1 MCYPIRRIYGDG
13 KLIGAFVAFN
23 GKIEPMLLGE
33 YFYETPR
40 INPWPEFFTLESVS
54 LDSLAE
60 EVRSR
65 HSFISIGDSE
75 FTPDLTI
82 DDADLRGAW
91 MVIKIWLR
99 GEA

>member
-1 MCYPIRRIYGDG
+1 MRYPIRRIYGDG
-13 KLIGAFVAFN
+13 KLIGAFVSFN

-40 INPWPEFFTLESVS
+40 INPWPELISLESAS
-54 LDSLAE
+54 RLSLAE

-65 HSFISIGDSE
+65 HPSISISDSE

-82 DDADLRGAW
+82 DDGDLRGAW
-91 MVIKIWLR
+91 IAIKIWLR

>member
-1 MCYPIRRIYGDG
+1 MRYPIRRIYGDG
-13 KLIGAFVAFN
+13 KLIGAFVEFS

-40 INPWPEFFTLESVS
+40 INPWPELITLESAS
-54 LDSLAE
+54 LFSLAE

-65 HSFISIGDSE
+65 HSSISIGDRE
-75 FTPDLTI
+75 FTPDITI
-82 DDADLRGAW
+82 DDGDQRGAW
-91 MVIKIWLR
+91 MAIKVLLR